1 MSLSFPTRSIGAEA
15 VGSRC
20 PRRQQLTNHYLRHSS
35 TRSIRDLR
43 DIQELHQKMDRVPNW
58 VWWTIAGGILL
69 SPVFAF
75 LLAVVVEISIGVLMQ
90 GGVPA
95 LLVVAAALMSGR
107 LLFYKHRTRARADN
121 LLGDQA

>member
-1 MSLSFPTRSIGAEA
+1 
-15 VGSRC
+15 
-20 PRRQQLTNHYLRHSS
+20 
-35 TRSIRDLR
+35 
-43 DIQELHQKMDRVPNW
+43 MDSVPNW

-75 LLAVVVEISIGVLMQ
+75 LLAVVVEISIGVLTQ

-95 LLVVAAALMSGR
+95 LLIAAAAVISGR
-107 LLFYKHRTRARADN
+107 LLLRKHRTRPRAGN